1 MKGKAKVELWREA
14 VSELRKSVPYIKGV
28 EKKVFLPLKWSYDSL
43 QAYGSRCLVQSA
55 KGLEHIPDDRTWQSL
70 AIMDNGIIRRPDHA
84 LQCSRHQFCFY
95 KLIFT
100 LRRCQRDSQ
109 KDR

>member
-43 QAYGSRCLVQSA
+43 QGKNIKACL
-55 KGLEHIPDDRTWQSL
+55 L
-70 AIMDNGIIRRPDHA
+70 
-84 LQCSRHQFCFY
+84 
-95 KLIFT
+95 
-100 LRRCQRDSQ
+100 
-109 KDR
+109 